1 MYPGEQTDQCK
12 KFKRCGNFDQ
22 LNVKMKSKY
31 RHLKTMISI
40 GGPGSRD
47 DFLKVTQN
55 DATINTFSDSCVAF
69 MEKHKFDGIDISWE
83 ITASEN

>member
-1 MYPGEQTDQCK
+1 
-12 KFKRCGNFDQ
+12 
-22 LNVKMKSKY
+22 
-31 RHLKTMISI
+31 MISI

-47 DFLKVTQN
+47 EFLKVTQN
-55 DATINTFSDSCVAF
+55 DGSINTFSDSCVAF